1 MKHLRAA
8 AIILIVIACG
18 FALFFY
24 TTNETIFSADTD
36 GLKRNVNKKPLF
48 LEGER
53 LVYDVYYKKL
63 KIGESVLVFHG
74 EKEMDGIPTY
84 HITFSTTLPGFQDM
98 EDIYAYK
105 ETFLPLRVNR
115 SIKRATLFPL
125 KVQEEYDQS
134 AYNVRIKQQ
143 GRLLSKEFTI
153 QKDAP
158 IHNTILLPYYYR
170 TKPLIVEGEKIKITL
185 PTADYEIF
193 LEEKK
198 AVTIPSGEYSVYVFK
213 SDPPKFTFWL
223 STDEKKIPVK
233 VEGHTALGYSLI
245 LRSIEKKE
253 RIIHEHN
260 KDKID

>member
-1 MKHLRAA
+1 VKRLRIA

-18 FALFFY
+18 LALFFY
-24 TTNETIFSADTD
+24 ANETIFSTNTE
-36 GLKRNVNKKPLF
+36 GLKKNPNKKPLF

-74 EKEMDGIPTY
+74 EKEIDGIPTY
-84 HITFSTTLPGFQDM
+84 HITFSTALPGF
-98 EDIYAYK
+98 EDIENIYAHK

-115 SIKRATLFPL
+115 SIKRAALFPL
-125 KVQEEYDQS
+125 KIQEEYDQN
-134 AYNVRIKQQ
+134 AYSIRIKQQ
-143 GRLLSKEFTI
+143 GALLSKEFTI
-153 QKDAP
+153 QKGAP
-158 IHNTILLPYYYR
+158 IHNAILLPYYYR
-170 TKPLIVEGEKIKITL
+170 AKPLIAEGEKIKITL

-198 AVTIPSGEYSVYVFK
+198 AVTTPSGEYSVYAFK

-233 VEGHTALGYSLI
+233 VEGHAALGYSLI

-253 RIIHEHN
+253 RTTYEYN

>member
-1 MKHLRAA
+1 MKHLRIT
-8 AIILIVIACG
+8 AIVMIVIVCG

-24 TTNETIFSADTD
+24 TNEPIFSEKAD
-36 GLKRNVNKKPLF
+36 GLKRNINKKPFF

-74 EKEMDGIPTY
+74 EKEIDGIPTY
-84 HITFSTTLPGFQDM
+84 HITFSTTLPGFEDI

-125 KVQEEYDQS
+125 KVQEEYDQN
-134 AYNVRIKQQ
+134 AYSVRIKQQ
-143 GRLLSKEFTI
+143 GRFLSKEFTI
-153 QKDAP
+153 QKGAP
-158 IHNTILLPYYYR
+158 IHNAILLPYYYR
-170 TKPLIVEGEKIKITL
+170 TKQHIAEGEKIKITL

-198 AVTIPSGEYSVYVFK
+198 VVTIPSGEYSVYVFE

-245 LRSIEKKE
+245 LKSIEKKE
-253 RIIHEHN
+253 RIMYEHN